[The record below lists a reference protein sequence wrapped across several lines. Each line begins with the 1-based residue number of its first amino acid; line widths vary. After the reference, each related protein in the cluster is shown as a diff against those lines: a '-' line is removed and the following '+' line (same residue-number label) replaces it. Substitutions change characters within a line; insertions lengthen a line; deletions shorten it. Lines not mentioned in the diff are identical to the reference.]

1 MTKLFTVF
9 ALSLVL
15 VGAGCSYK
23 YESEWN
29 TQDRAW
35 EQPSVSSSTAPTT
48 STTQNCVVEG
58 QPRDINT
65 QVCCAGLEDIAL
77 DHAFSVC
84 GKPGTGWKPP
94 VCVAVDQVMTI
105 DSNNCCAGLEPTEK
119 NGKWVCDYQK

>member
-1 MTKLFTVF
+1 MTKLFTVA
-9 ALSLVL
+9 ALALVL
-15 VGAGCSYK
+15 VGGGCSYK

-35 EQPSVSSSTAPTT
+35 ESQPPAT
-48 STTQNCVVEG
+48 STVVTTTPSQSCVPEG

-65 QVCCAGLEDIAL
+65 QICCSGLEDVAL

-94 VCVAVDQVMTI
+94 VCIAVDEVRTI
-105 DSNNCCAGLEPTEK
+105 DANNCCAGLEPTEK
-119 NGKWVCDYQK
+119 NGKSVCDYQK

>member
-1 MTKLFTVF
+1 MTKLFTVL
-9 ALSLVL
+9 AATIVL

-29 TQDRAW
+29 TKDRAW
-35 EQPSVSSSTAPTT
+35 EKQIAAPSTTPATSTAE
-48 STTQNCVVEG
+48 SCVPEG

-65 QVCCAGLEDIAL
+65 QVCCAGLEDVAL

-84 GKPGTGWKPP
+84 GKPGTGWKPR
-94 VCVAVDQVMTI
+94 VCAAPNEMITVDTP
-105 DSNNCCAGLEPTEK
+105 NCCAGLEPTEK